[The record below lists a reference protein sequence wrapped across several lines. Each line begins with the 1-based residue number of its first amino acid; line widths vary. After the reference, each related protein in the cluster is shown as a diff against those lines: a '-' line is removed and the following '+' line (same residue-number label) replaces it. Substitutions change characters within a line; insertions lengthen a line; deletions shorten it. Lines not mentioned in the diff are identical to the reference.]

1 MIKPRPSWHKN
12 INPKFKDL
20 LNSDN
25 LNNPGLMKNMI
36 CIKWLQE
43 VRGHNYNNFCFVNYK
58 YILSYESNDNHF

>member
-1 MIKPRPSWHKN
+1 MIKPRPSWRKN

-20 LNSDN
+20 PNSDN

-36 CIKWLQE
+36 WLQE

-58 YILSYESNDNHF
+58 